1 MKKFVTVL
9 FFVIA
14 ILFTV
19 DAQKLTKQ
27 EKKKIKKELKQ
38 YRKNPQ
44 NYVNMQD
51 QKNEQIQ
58 NLTEQVADKRT
69 NLDEKDNLIGE
80 LNDTITAL
88 RIKNVELQNKV
99 NSYDHPEMG
108 YRVQIGY
115 YKVFDLN
122 KYLLSNP
129 KDIYSEKV
137 DGANRYSVGYFDNL
151 EEARAF
157 RNDLRKMGIKDAF
170 VSQYQNGTRNMK
182 FDDK

>member
-1 MKKFVTVL
+1 MKKIATIL
-9 FFVIA
+9 FL
-14 ILFTV
+14 ILAVSFTV
-19 DAQKLTKQ
+19 DAQKLSKK
-27 EKKKIKKELKQ
+27 EKKQIKKELKQ
-38 YRKNPQ
+38 LRKNPE
-44 NYVNMQD
+44 NYVKQ
-51 QKNEQIQ
+51 
-58 NLTEQVADKRT
+58 
-69 NLDEKDNLIGE
+69 KDNTNQLIEELSERVSDKTVDLSEKNNMIGA

-88 RIKNVELQNKV
+88 RIKNIELENKV
-99 NSYDHPEMG
+99 NDYNHPDMS

-122 KYLLSNP
+122 KYLLGNP

-151 EEARAF
+151 EEARSF

-170 VSQYQNGTRNMK
+170 VSQYENGTRNMK

>member
-14 ILFTV
+14 IIFTV
-19 DAQKLTKQ
+19 DAQKMSKK

-38 YRKNPQ
+38 YRKNPE
-44 NYVNMQD
+44 NFVKMQES
-51 QKNEQIQ
+51 KSEEIES
-58 NLTEQVADKRT
+58 LSEQVAEKR
-69 NLDEKDNLIGE
+69 NDLDQKDNLIGE

-88 RIKNVELQNKV
+88 RIKNVELQNKA
-99 NSYDHPEMG
+99 SGTDHPEMG

-122 KYLLSNP
+122 KYLLGNP

-151 EEARAF
+151 EEARSF

-170 VSQYQNGTRNMK
+170 VSQYQNGNRNME